1 MKRLYLFLTG
11 VLLIH
16 AILLGWIA
24 YRYGPTWDEVTH
36 LPSGISHWKFCDFT
50 LYAVNPPLIR
60 SIAALPVLVIPHQE
74 NWAQLASAKGTVSR
88 RAEFGVGSDFV
99 KANGVHSFFLYTI
112 ARWACIPFALLAAYI
127 CFRWACELYGKAWN
141 MCDNCVVFFTTCPR
155 IRYAD
160 LTGYGVYRTGNPR
173 VVCVLALAEEKFV
186 ESGHIYRHPA
196 WSCRVDEVYTARVL
210 WILTA
215 DLGAVE
221 IVV

>member
-24 YRYGPTWDEVTH
+24 YRYSPTWDEVTH

-112 ARWACIPFALLAAYI
+112 ARWACIPFVLLAAYI
-127 CFRWACELYGKAWN
+127 CFRWACELYGKAAGICAITVWCFSPLVLGFGTLISPDMGCTAPGILASYAFWHWLKRSSWN
-141 MCDNCVVFFTTCPR
+141 QAIFTG
-155 IRYAD
+155 I
-160 LTGYGVYRTGNPR
+160 LLG
-173 VVCVLALAEEKFV
+173 LAELTK
-186 ESGHIYRHPA
+186 
-196 WSCRVDEVYTARVL
+196 YTLLVFY
-210 WILTA
+210 
-215 DLGAVE
+215 GF
-221 IVV
+221 